1 MHYQFADRV
10 REIDAD
16 EAGTIVLAK
25 TFPRTEDFFD
35 GTFRPANEVASS
47 LVLETMA
54 SAGALLLTIR
64 SRYRAN
70 ALLLKVN
77 RATFPRPVRAGEELI
92 VRLRLTAIQ
101 GDWTGTAGPAQVGMA
116 QTLAR
121 GFVGETAVAEAEFVF
136 VCVPMAWLL
145 GSQGDKA
152 LIHYLDLLGLAD
164 ARPWERGDLP
174 SADSTV
180 RDE

>member
-1 MHYQFADRV
+1 MHYQFVDRV

-16 EAGTIVLAK
+16 DAGRIVLAK

-35 GTFRPANEVASS
+35 GTFRPANEVPSS

-54 SAGALLLTIR
+54 SAGALLLAIR

-77 RATFPRPVRAGEELI
+77 RASFPRPVRAGEELI
-92 VRLRLTAIQ
+92 VRLSLTATQ
-101 GDWTGTAGPAQVGMA
+101 GDWTGTAGPANVGMA

-121 GFVGETAVAEAEFVF
+121 GFVGEASVAEANLLFL
-136 VCVPMAWLL
+136 CVPMDWLL

-152 LIHYLDLLGLAD
+152 LIHYLDLMGIAD
-164 ARPWERGDLP
+164 GRPWEREHLP
-174 SADSTV
+174 SGASTV

>member
-16 EAGTIVLAK
+16 GAGEIALAK

-35 GTFRPANEVASS
+35 GTFRPANEVPSS

-54 SAGALLLTIR
+54 SAGALLLAVR

-70 ALLLKVN
+70 GLLLKVT
-77 RATFPRPVRAGEELI
+77 RATFPEPVRAGEELI
-92 VRLRLTAIQ
+92 VRLRLTVTQ
-101 GDWTGTAGPAQVGMA
+101 GDWTGTAGPAHVGMA

-121 GFVGETAVAEAEFVF
+121 GFVGETTVAEADLLF
-136 VCVPMAWLL
+136 VCVPMAWVL
-145 GSQGDKA
+145 GSQGDEA
-152 LIHYLDLLGLAD
+152 LIHYLDLMGIAD
-164 ARPWERGDLP
+164 ARPWERGRLP
-174 SADSTV
+174 SAASTP